1 MCSKNNV
8 QRIIQFSNITNF
20 NRIYM
25 TREAFNDKSMLSLM
39 DQLVKIGVHLLTKSL
54 APHTERKGVEVEVK
68 DFAKTEEG

>member
-1 MCSKNNV
+1 
-8 QRIIQFSNITNF
+8 
-20 NRIYM
+20 M